1 MLANTLAMAYK
12 RIGIWGVLRFRIL
25 KLAYMLF
32 PYIGSRYVEWEFVLD
47 YLFPL
52 TTQTASVLDVGAT
65 SSLFIYELNKRGY
78 MTCGIDQRPYQEKLP
93 NKIIFW
99 TGDITEAQGI
109 ARPGKE
115 IIIYTK
121 FDFITCISTIEHIG
135 IGQYGDAICKDGDKK
150 AIAEMYRILKP
161 DGKLL
166 ITTHTHV
173 YSRNTGNKGYTY
185 NEFMELVK
193 DFEVIDYKERKGQ
206 ILACCVKRGKK

>member
-1 MLANTLAMAYK
+1 MKIKDFLSETIVKRYK
-12 RIGIWGVLRFRIL
+12 RLGFCGTLRFRII
-25 KLAYMLF
+25 KLAYKLF
-32 PYIGSRYVEWEFVLD
+32 PCIGSRYVEWEFVLD

-52 TTQTASVLDVGAT
+52 TTQKASVLDVGAS

-78 MTCGIDQRPYQEKLP
+78 ATYGLDQRPYQEKQP
-93 NKIIFW
+93 NS
-99 TGDITEAQGI
+99 I
-109 ARPGKE
+109 AFMRSDVTDMNGFHNGA
-115 IIIYTK
+115 
-121 FDFITCISTIEHIG
+121 FDYLTCISTIEHIG
-135 IGQYGDAICKDGDKK
+135 IGQYGDDICKDGDKK
-150 AIAEMYRILKP
+150 AIAEMHRILKP

-166 ITTHTHV
+166 ITTHTRV